1 MKHNQNLITFLMKER
16 NIVIQFK
23 NVIHILSFCMVNLLL
38 CCGGHFSNIT
48 FIDAKTKYRSPYH
61 FDVSQPYLQNHIR
74 TSLERPQDVCQR
86 RPQDV
91 DTSLGIKY
99 QIAWGR
105 LRNVCRRRPQDVGG
119 GRPMALQIGQY
130 RDVFR
135 TLHWDKEFDM
145 FSRL

>member
-48 FIDAKTKYRSPYH
+48 FIDANTKYRSPYH
-61 FDVSQPYLQNHIR
+61 FDVSQPYLQNYIR
-74 TSLERPQDVCQR
+74 TSLERPQDVG
-86 RPQDV
+86 
-91 DTSLGIKY
+91 TSLGIKY

-105 LRNVCRRRPQDVGG
+105 LHNVCRRRTQDVGG
-119 GRPMALQIGQY
+119 ERPMALQIGQY
-130 RDVFR
+130 GDVLR